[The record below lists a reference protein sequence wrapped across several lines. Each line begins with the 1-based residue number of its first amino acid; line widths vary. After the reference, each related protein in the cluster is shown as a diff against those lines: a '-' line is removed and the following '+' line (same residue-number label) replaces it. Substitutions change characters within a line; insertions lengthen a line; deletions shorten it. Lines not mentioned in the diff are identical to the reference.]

1 MNRKVSLGA
10 AITIAVL
17 AVALTVSATMM
28 IAMRLFNSRVSD
40 ISQRQMMY
48 NYLDE
53 IDYAARQQY
62 TIDEAK
68 LREALAHGY
77 LDGLGDPY
85 AQYLT
90 AEEYQKVS
98 TELAGT
104 HSGFGF
110 QVIKTEEP
118 NELVV
123 SYVEE
128 NSPAALSGLRAGDV
142 LLSVNG
148 TEVTG
153 TSYTAVKGLIAT
165 EEELELRFRQNGTE
179 AEVKLITNSY
189 ACVSVQGRIVQNTI
203 GYIRIRSF
211 NSGTAVQFKT
221 VYAELE
227 RKGARSFVF
236 DLRNNEGGDVE
247 AAREVLGYLLPSG
260 PYINCT
266 TKNGTEA
273 FTTSDPYEMTV
284 AAAVLVNGGTTGEA
298 ELVAGVLQDLSKAK
312 LVGVS
317 TAGKAVVQEY
327 FSLPSDKAAV
337 RLTTGTL
344 TRLKSETSWQD
355 TGLIPDKMVD
365 MPYSKLQRFEMLS
378 ESEDDQLKAA
388 CELLKTSRPQEETP
402 PETTGTTVANG

>member
-17 AVALTVSATMM
+17 AVALAISATMM

-40 ISQRQMMY
+40 ISQRQVMY

-68 LREALAHGY
+68 LRDALAHGY
-77 LDGLGDPY
+77 LDGLDDPY
-85 AQYLT
+85 AEYLT
-90 AEEYQKVS
+90 ADEYQTVA

-104 HSGFGF
+104 HVGFGF
-110 QVIKTEEP
+110 QIIKTTEP
-118 NELVV
+118 NALVI

-128 NSPAALSGLRAGDV
+128 NSPAALAGLRMGDTLV
-142 LLSVNG
+142 SVNG
-148 TEVTG
+148 TAVTG
-153 TSYTAVKGLIAT
+153 DSYTPVKGLIAT
-165 EEELELRFRQNGTE
+165 EQELELKIRQNDTD
-179 AEVKLITNSY
+179 AEVKLVSNAYTY
-189 ACVSVQGRIVQNTI
+189 VSVQGRIVQNSI
-203 GYIRIRSF
+203 GYIRIRAF

-221 VYAELE
+221 KYAELE
-227 RKGARSFVF
+227 RQGARSFVL
-236 DLRNNEGGDVE
+236 DLRNNEGGSVD

-266 TKNGTEA
+266 TKNGVAA
-273 FTTSDPYEMTV
+273 FSTSDPYEMTV
-284 AAAVLVNGGTTGEA
+284 SAVVLVNGGTTGEA

-327 FSLPSDKAAV
+327 FTLPSDKAAV
-337 RLTTGTL
+337 KLTTGVL

-365 MPYSKLQRFEMLS
+365 MPYSQLQRFEMLTDT
-378 ESEDDQLKAA
+378 EDDQLKAA
-388 CELLKTSRPQEETP
+388 CELLKNDQPEETP
-402 PETTGTTVANG
+402 SETTGTTVKSE

>member
-17 AVALTVSATMM
+17 AVALAISATMM

-40 ISQRQMMY
+40 ISQRQVMY

-68 LREALAHGY
+68 LRDALAHGY
-77 LDGLGDPY
+77 LDGLDDPY
-85 AQYLT
+85 AEYLT
-90 AEEYQKVS
+90 ADEYQTVA

-104 HSGFGF
+104 HVGFGF
-110 QVIKTEEP
+110 QIIKTTEP
-118 NELVV
+118 NALVI

-128 NSPAALSGLRAGDV
+128 NSPAALAGLRMGDTLV
-142 LLSVNG
+142 SVNG
-148 TEVTG
+148 TAVTG
-153 TSYTAVKGLIAT
+153 DSYTPVKGLIAT
-165 EEELELRFRQNGTE
+165 EQELELKIRQNDTD
-179 AEVKLITNSY
+179 AEVKLVSNAYTY
-189 ACVSVQGRIVQNTI
+189 VSVQGRIVQNSI
-203 GYIRIRSF
+203 GYIRIRAF

-221 VYAELE
+221 KYAELE
-227 RKGARSFVF
+227 RQGARSFVL
-236 DLRNNEGGDVE
+236 DLRNNEGGSVD

-266 TKNGTEA
+266 TKNGVEA
-273 FTTSDPYEMTV
+273 FSTSDPYEMTV
-284 AAAVLVNGGTTGEA
+284 SAVVLVNGGTTGEA
-298 ELVAGVLQDLSKAK
+298 ELVAGVLQDLSKAE

-327 FSLPSDKAAV
+327 FTLPSDKAAV
-337 RLTTGTL
+337 KLTTGVL

-365 MPYSKLQRFEMLS
+365 MPYSQLQRFEMLTDT
-378 ESEDDQLKAA
+378 EDDQLKAA
-388 CELLKTSRPQEETP
+388 CELLKNDQPEETP
-402 PETTGTTVANG
+402 SETTGTTVKAE

>member
-17 AVALTVSATMM
+17 AVALAISATMM

-40 ISQRQMMY
+40 ISQRQVMY

-68 LREALAHGY
+68 LRDALAHGY
-77 LDGLGDPY
+77 LDGLDDPY
-85 AQYLT
+85 AEYLT
-90 AEEYQKVS
+90 ADEYQTVA

-104 HSGFGF
+104 HVGFGF
-110 QVIKTEEP
+110 QIIKTTEP
-118 NELVV
+118 NALVI

-128 NSPAALSGLRAGDV
+128 NSPAALAGLRMGDTLV
-142 LLSVNG
+142 SVNG
-148 TEVTG
+148 TAVTG
-153 TSYTAVKGLIAT
+153 DSYTPVKGLIAT
-165 EEELELRFRQNGTE
+165 EQELELKIRQNDTD
-179 AEVKLITNSY
+179 AEVKLVSNAYTY
-189 ACVSVQGRIVQNTI
+189 VSVQGRIVQNSI
-203 GYIRIRSF
+203 GYIRIRAF

-221 VYAELE
+221 KYAELE
-227 RKGARSFVF
+227 RQGARSFVL
-236 DLRNNEGGDVE
+236 DLRNNEGGSVD

-266 TKNGTEA
+266 TKNGVEA
-273 FTTSDPYEMTV
+273 FSTSDPYEMTV
-284 AAAVLVNGGTTGEA
+284 SAVVLVNGGTTGEA

-327 FSLPSDKAAV
+327 FTLPSDKAAV
-337 RLTTGTL
+337 KLTTGVL

-365 MPYSKLQRFEMLS
+365 MPYSQLQRFEMLTDT
-378 ESEDDQLKAA
+378 EDDQLKAA
-388 CELLKTSRPQEETP
+388 CELLKNDQPEETP
-402 PETTGTTVANG
+402 SETTGTTVKSE

>member
-17 AVALTVSATMM
+17 AVALAISATMM

-40 ISQRQMMY
+40 ISQRQVMY

-68 LREALAHGY
+68 LRDALAHGY
-77 LDGLGDPY
+77 LDGLDDPY
-85 AQYLT
+85 AEYLT
-90 AEEYQKVS
+90 ADEYQTVA

-104 HSGFGF
+104 HVGFGF
-110 QVIKTEEP
+110 QIIKTTEP
-118 NELVV
+118 NALVI

-128 NSPAALSGLRAGDV
+128 NSPAALAGLRMGDTLV
-142 LLSVNG
+142 SVNG
-148 TEVTG
+148 TAVTG
-153 TSYTAVKGLIAT
+153 DSYTPVKGLIAT
-165 EEELELRFRQNGTE
+165 EQELELKIRQNDTD
-179 AEVKLITNSY
+179 AEVKLVSNAYTY
-189 ACVSVQGRIVQNTI
+189 VSVQGRIVQNSI
-203 GYIRIRSF
+203 GYIRIRAF

-221 VYAELE
+221 KYAELE
-227 RKGARSFVF
+227 RQGARSFVL
-236 DLRNNEGGDVE
+236 DLRNNKGGSVD

-266 TKNGTEA
+266 TKNGVEA
-273 FTTSDPYEMTV
+273 FSTSDPYEMTV
-284 AAAVLVNGGTTGEA
+284 SAVVLVNGGTTGEA

-327 FSLPSDKAAV
+327 FTLPSDKAAV
-337 RLTTGTL
+337 KLTTGVL

-365 MPYSKLQRFEMLS
+365 MPYSQLQRFEMLTDT
-378 ESEDDQLKAA
+378 EDDQLKAA
-388 CELLKTSRPQEETP
+388 CELLKNDQPEETP
-402 PETTGTTVANG
+402 SETTGTTVKSE

>member
-17 AVALTVSATMM
+17 AVALAISATMM
-28 IAMRLFNSRVSD
+28 LAMRLFNSRVSD
-40 ISQRQMMY
+40 ISQRQVMY

-85 AQYLT
+85 AEYLT
-90 AEEYQKVS
+90 ADEYQTVA

-104 HSGFGF
+104 HVGFGF
-110 QVIKTEEP
+110 QVVQAEGS
-118 NELVV
+118 NELLI

-128 NSPAALSGLRAGDV
+128 NSPAALAGLRAGDTLV
-142 LLSVNG
+142 SVNG
-148 TEVTG
+148 AAVTG
-153 TSYTAVKGLIAT
+153 ASYTPVKGLIAT
-165 EEELELRFRQNGTE
+165 EQELELKIRQNDTE

-189 ACVSVQGRIVQNTI
+189 ACVSVQGRIVQNSI

-221 VYAELE
+221 KYAELE
-227 RKGARSFVF
+227 RRGARAFVF
-236 DLRNNEGGDVE
+236 DLRNNEGGSVE

-266 TKNGTEA
+266 TKKGTEA
-273 FTTSDPYEMTV
+273 FSTSDPYEMPLSAV
-284 AAAVLVNGGTTGEA
+284 VLVNGGTTGEA

-317 TAGKAVVQEY
+317 TAGKAVIQEY
-327 FSLPSDKAAV
+327 FTLPSDKAAV
-337 RLTTGTL
+337 KLTTGVL

-378 ESEDDQLKAA
+378 DSEDDQLKAA
-388 CELLKTSRPQEETP
+388 CELLKNDVQEETP
-402 PETTGTTVANG
+402 PETTGTTAAVG

>member
-17 AVALTVSATMM
+17 AVALAISATMM

-40 ISQRQMMY
+40 ISQRQVMY

-68 LREALAHGY
+68 LRDVLAHGY
-77 LDGLGDPY
+77 LDGLDDPY
-85 AQYLT
+85 AEYLT
-90 AEEYQKVS
+90 ADEYQTVA

-104 HSGFGF
+104 HVGFGF
-110 QVIKTEEP
+110 QIIKTTEP
-118 NELVV
+118 NALVI

-128 NSPAALSGLRAGDV
+128 NSPAALAGLRMGDTLV
-142 LLSVNG
+142 SVNG
-148 TEVTG
+148 TTVTG
-153 TSYTAVKGLIAT
+153 DSYTPVKGLIAT
-165 EEELELRFRQNGTE
+165 EQELELKIRQNDTE
-179 AEVKLITNSY
+179 AEVKLVSNAYT
-189 ACVSVQGRIVQNTI
+189 CVSVQGRIVQNSI

-221 VYAELE
+221 KYAELE
-227 RKGARSFVF
+227 RQGARSFVL
-236 DLRNNEGGDVE
+236 DLRNNKGGSVD

-266 TKNGTEA
+266 TKNGVEA
-273 FTTSDPYEMTV
+273 FSTSDPYEMTV
-284 AAAVLVNGGTTGEA
+284 SAVVLVNGGTTGEA

-327 FSLPSDKAAV
+327 FTLPSDKAAV
-337 RLTTGTL
+337 KLTTGVL

-365 MPYSKLQRFEMLS
+365 MPYSQLQRFEMLTDT
-378 ESEDDQLKAA
+378 EDDQLKAA
-388 CELLKTSRPQEETP
+388 CELLKNDQPEETP
-402 PETTGTTVANG
+402 SETTGTTVKSE